1 MHNKKKNPAYG
12 NIQEARTNKQASF
25 LLFSLYPHT
34 HSEVEHHEESG
45 EHIDEAA
52 HEEEE
57 EVDIHGGHGHGEA
70 FDFGEVFVHQTIH
83 TIEFCLGCISNTASY
98 LRLWALSLAHARTF
112 PLSYLY
118 CADNADRVVGR
129 ALEHDHFANVQL
141 WRVRIFLFF
150 FVFVRG

>member
-1 MHNKKKNPAYG
+1 METSRRPVRISKPLFYYFPY
-12 NIQEARTNKQASF
+12 IRT
-25 LLFSLYPHT
+25 HT
-34 HSEVEHHEESG
+34 EVEHHEESG